1 MADITFKDF
10 QATTVTNIDG
20 TDIEVSIECVDV
32 VEIAGPGEICPTC
45 IPNPKA
51 IEPNWKVIAPLK
63 IAASDIATE
72 VLAPIE
78 PQSTGAP
85 YLNEKTCEYSI
96 VIRTHYETALQ
107 ATNETGEVDPIAAIN
122 NGELN
127 QKYYIEPAIRALLR
141 YYGKLETDSIY
152 DSDGEVVSVGTV
164 DALKI
169 VTAAVDYYVPF
180 RPLLNMSVLVTVPAL
195 NFNQIESEPE
205 EEAEVPTALGDRE
218 YKLENLKGYTRRAT
232 RVFKLYQRY
241 LSEFE
246 KEYGGGLFFEDQTQL
261 IIATPIRKSPTHPD
275 WNENNE
281 SFHLKQAV
289 TSIFDFIFSRGY
301 KTRGRPRAGQKVAT
315 SIKIGFE
322 TEYSGLSY
330 IKIIEK
336 GCEDNAKT
344 FSGNKI
350 RSLTENESFKRPTT
364 LGYLAKL
371 SDMNEDLLVREPADY
386 LTFLKN
392 YTYPSVSVNYGSSL
406 PSQEDESL
414 ISCISSNLNIDE
426 FLEAGLKTIV
436 KTPETI
442 LKRFSEK
449 LCQNAAEAME
459 DSSETSEEGEEGD
472 ASTTDAFGI
481 SPVYPLG
488 SKRESRKLFLNTA
501 IESAMEEYYK
511 DDTIFDELPEILAAI
526 EGADVGEKLK
536 EFRKKFL
543 GKIKQCGLYSFMLRG
558 IQCLMGGM
566 SLTDSLYVMIEA
578 ALKGMDIDGMHKLFV
593 GLPLN
598 AQLEIE
604 EKVKEKLAERLAD
617 NQDIYAQ
624 DGSGFVGGLFGTAM
638 ENPYNGAPFI
648 ITGPTAEG
656 YKAGPGWYQIKV
668 STLTGGPCS
677 PPGTICD
684 TNIMNPNVGAFDS
697 DGVYQPRDIET
708 YESHPEGYW
717 FTESTIQSYQQI
729 NGLYEQWVVDY
740 SLQANGSF
748 MDQIR
753 ANGTKQ
759 TPNFS
764 GEELFGNISSDIGKE
779 LQAGAEATKPTA
791 TRRTLA
797 PSRSGG
803 AYNAVGGDTI
813 PGIIITAYIEAI
825 LEYYTTSGT
834 LEDLLE
840 NLQRFPGAEIVFRVL
855 KQLDC
860 SVPPLFDP
868 GVPDFLKSLD
878 IAVCRS
884 QRKLVIPKFQN
895 PKAWLSELDPLAYL
909 KEAIITKI
917 ETMIWDLMV
926 ALVKKLMEVVGNA
939 LCKALELVGT
949 IVKEAFTPGEA
960 SLRSIIQEVICGP
973 GATEEDIDQTIADI
987 FNSIGGAESTAN
999 TDAVNSLVNDLSNGL
1014 TRNEMTDLL
1023 MGRSNQTATKIAKEI
1038 MDQEHA
1044 EFSTVYSSESKIA
1057 NLFGVIG
1064 KAIPAEYLDI
1074 LDHLDE
1080 RDTPLGGMPVNTATC
1095 LNSEQKRAFDE
1106 ARAGI
1111 LDGKGESK
1119 EFIDELVAKENEQA
1133 IKDLSDLSGVMQK
1146 GLGSYIAENM
1156 PDIMAKTNC
1165 DIDAGRAIIAAVP
1178 KELVAINDEMIDKM
1192 FELTLIQVMD
1202 DLVGNKGFLSLVLSD
1217 TLGNNY
1223 PEHIRKVS
1231 NQDDYVND
1239 FRDSEDSDGVSVN
1252 REKGYYPF
1260 TIATWL
1266 AQQILKNTTFNIGG
1280 MATALSAPHSGGPW
1294 STNGMSTTS
1303 ESEVSAVSST
1313 GETIIATVP
1322 EEQNYNLRLE
1332 YQDNNDGQGS
1342 TTYAGIA
1349 ADYDYGFYLDYYQS
1363 VVAIRSGIEFGTDPG
1378 AVSNAVITDDISRIK
1393 ITEFNPNTNS
1403 VKYDFYVMGSLDE
1416 DISELKAAFDLSEDA
1431 TVNTL
1436 GGTAN
1441 ASTSLSTSPQ
1451 SNVFSQYVDGILST
1465 VGMPSL
1471 AGVLRNS
1478 DFNSV
1483 SDKFVSR
1490 LLQSIAIN
1498 PSDETYGLTPAFVY
1512 GKETG
1517 ELTDIDLVYVKPDAA
1532 VYLSSAGVDEV
1543 NSADLYNIEE
1553 ELQILGRSATDPGD
1567 GSSRVHFL
1575 DPAKYGGRYS
1585 NPPIYIGPPKNTGWL
1600 AFAKGIMPELD
1611 GCEPSKA
1618 QLINF
1623 NDIKER
1629 VNELLQSVPD
1639 DERLSMNPDCVTEVP
1654 YARIL
1659 NSSAIAGIEGSILA
1673 TIRIYVAEHMVKAMA
1688 TFSKF
1693 QIISPDVF
1701 DDTFVQYIIATMEE
1715 DLKEYGKKIGPL
1727 KDDGYWLSFLEQ
1739 AAQAAGRMVE
1749 SGEMEIVDA
1758 SAEDIA
1764 IVAIEDMQDIYV
1776 YPMRDEWLGKSRS
1789 GLMFNEVLIGAALVG
1804 AGLLIPGATVAMAI
1818 AAGVAGGTIA
1828 DAVSEHMLQ
1837 NGFDDDMPPWYADR
1851 IQIGSK
1857 GTLKAYREAKKLLYI
1872 ESTQNSA
1879 KVLLGRLVKDQM
1891 KSLAQTFRDQMYL
1904 YEPKL
1909 TAKINDITKHFIGT
1923 SKMCYGSSLRAD
1935 LFNYDDPDPITGEYA
1950 AEYSS
1955 AAYDGVGDVL
1965 DVAAWAG
1972 DQTGEEVKSEGRT
1985 NPLDGL
1991 ELSELCLSDFTD
2003 SMGIGQPVDEQALQE
2018 LEAILEYL
2026 LSINESEYTG
2036 PWVVPPIWAEDDW
2049 THSEAIAAIE
2059 EQILV
2064 LTNKLEYNAAAVEDA
2079 PYYKYADIIY
2089 GINPSEVDPT
2099 SNNLASNRASSSDE
2113 ETIESS
2119 VNTVLGGYSFKTG
2132 EFIVEKYIY
2141 VEDKIEAGMQFDIDA
2156 NYPNEIIDRA
2166 TYLRNVVNL
2175 SEFSAYLKGDQPGAA
2190 GFPVDGTMES
2200 PNGIPGVDYGYG
2212 LIGGANPVI
2221 DPEAL
2226 ISDYFGNLRYIYD
2239 DADVDQI
2246 TPTGIEGSIGLRYGL
2261 RISYIPSKDF
2271 VTVVEQHNDG
2281 TSSSDP
2287 TGEYKNILSSEGLR
2301 DAAQRYKAFLL
2312 ESPSA
2317 FELGVDVNN
2326 LEFNDRYQAIAMSSK
2341 YLIPLVSAEI
2351 DVIDGPIGEFSI
2363 NNYDM
2368 ACLVDKLVQM
2378 PEFKLLF
2385 KYVFPLNRF
2394 LSIVGIYNSE
2404 GFLPSI
2410 GQITENYRST
2420 DADGTGVY
2428 GWRESDK
2435 TAATD
2440 PRTVG
2445 EWDSNAHDGT
2455 IIQSN
2460 WDRWDKTAF
2469 ESTKKSLRDMF
2480 LAFYNERDF
2489 DYKDEF
2495 ERRKLVD
2502 LLKNMGI
2509 GGLMNERMKWRL
2521 RKRVKDR
2528 PFNSQDENCDVYK
2541 LT

>member
-10 QATTVTNIDG
+10 QATIVTNNDG
-20 TDIEVSIECVDV
+20 TDIEVSIECVDFIETAV
-32 VEIAGPGEICPTC
+32 PEEVCPTC

-63 IAASDIATE
+63 IAASNINYTDTNA
-72 VLAPIE
+72 AAIE
-78 PQSTGAP
+78 PDSIGAP

-96 VIRTHYETALQ
+96 AVRTHYETATA
-107 ATNETGEVDPIAAIN
+107 ATDHTGEATVIDAIN
-122 NGELN
+122 NPWYN
-127 QKYYIEPAIRALLR
+127 MQHYVEPAIRALLR

-152 DSDGEVVSVGTV
+152 DSDGEVISIGTV

-180 RPLLNMSVLVTVPAL
+180 RPLLNMTVLVTVPAL
-195 NFNQIESEPE
+195 NFDQIESEPE
-205 EEAEVPTALGDRE
+205 ETEELTSLGDIE
-218 YKLENLKGYTRRAT
+218 FELQNLRGYTRRTT

-261 IIATPIRKSPTHPD
+261 IIATPVKKSPTHPD

-281 SFHLKQAV
+281 SFHLKQVV

-301 KTRGRPRAGQKVAT
+301 KTRGKPRAGQKVAT

-350 RSLTENESFKRPTT
+350 ISLTENESFKRPTT

-371 SDMNEDLLVREPADY
+371 SDMNEDLLAREPTDY
-386 LTFLKN
+386 LTFLKR
-392 YTYPSVSVNYGSSL
+392 YTYPSLSVNYGSSL

-414 ISCISSNLNIDE
+414 ISCISNNLNIDE
-426 FLEAGLKTIV
+426 SLEAGLKAIV
-436 KTPETI
+436 KTPEII

-449 LCQNAAEAME
+449 LCKSAAEAMKTE
-459 DSSETSEEGEEGD
+459 EEEGEEGEEGD
-472 ASTTDAFGI
+472 DSTTDTSSIF
-481 SPVYPLG
+481 PRV
-488 SKRESRKLFLNTA
+488 SKRESRRLFVNTA

-511 DDTIFDELPEILAAI
+511 DDTIFDELHEILATI
-526 EGADVGEKLK
+526 EGEDVKEKLK
-536 EFRKKFL
+536 EFRKEFL

-624 DGSGFVGGLFGTAM
+624 DGTGFVGGLFGTAM

-684 TNIMNPNVGAFDS
+684 TSIMNPNVGSIDS
-697 DGVYQPRDIET
+697 DGAYQPRDVAT

-717 FTESTIQSYQQI
+717 FTESTMKSYQQI
-729 NGLYEQWVVDY
+729 NGSYEQWVVDY

-779 LQAGAEATKPTA
+779 LQATSAATKPTA

-803 AYNAVGGDTI
+803 AYNAAGGDSI

-834 LEDLLE
+834 LEELLE
-840 NLQRFPGAEIVFRVL
+840 SLQRFPGAEIVFRVL

-909 KEAIITKI
+909 KEVIIDRI
-917 ETMIWDLMV
+917 ETIIWDLMV

-960 SLRSIIQEVICGP
+960 SLRSIIQEVICGSE
-973 GATEEDIDQTIADI
+973 ATEEDIDQTIADI

-1023 MGRSNQTATKIAKEI
+1023 IGRSNQTATKIAKEI
-1038 MDQEHA
+1038 IDQEHT
-1044 EFSTVYSSESKIA
+1044 EFSAVYSSESKIA
-1057 NLFGVIG
+1057 NLFGIIG

-1080 RDTPLGGMPVNTATC
+1080 RDTPLGGMPVNTANC
-1095 LNSEQKRAFDE
+1095 LSSEQKRAFDQ

-1119 EFIDELVAKENEQA
+1119 EFINELVAKENEQA

-1165 DIDAGRAIIAAVP
+1165 DIDTGRAIIAAVP
-1178 KELVAINDEMIDKM
+1178 KELVAINDEIMDKM
-1192 FELTLIQVMD
+1192 FQLVFLQLMD
-1202 DLVGNKGFLSLVLSD
+1202 DLVGKKGFLSLVLSD

-1231 NQDDYVND
+1231 NQDDYVNS
-1239 FRDSEDSDGVSVN
+1239 FRDSEDSDRVSVN
-1252 REKGYYPF
+1252 REKGYHPF

-1266 AQQILKNTTFNIGG
+1266 AQQILKNTAFNIGG
-1280 MATALSAPHSGGPW
+1280 MATALSTPHGGGPW

-1303 ESEVSAVSST
+1303 QSEVSAILST
-1313 GETIIATVP
+1313 GETITATVP

-1363 VVAIRSGIEFGTDPG
+1363 VVAVQSGVKYGTAPG
-1378 AVSNAVITDDISRIK
+1378 TIPNAVVTDDISRIK

-1416 DISELKAAFDLSEDA
+1416 DVSELKATFDLSEDT
-1431 TVNTL
+1431 TVDTL

-1441 ASTSLSTSPQ
+1441 ASTNLSTSPQ
-1451 SNVFSQYVDGILST
+1451 SYVFSQYVDGILST

-1471 AGVLRNS
+1471 AAVLRNS
-1478 DFNSV
+1478 DFNYV

-1498 PSDETYGLTPAFVY
+1498 PSDETYGLTPAFIY
-1512 GKETG
+1512 GKEIG
-1517 ELTDIDLVYVKPDAA
+1517 ELTDIDLVYVKPDAD
-1532 VYLSSAGVDEV
+1532 VYSSNTGADEV
-1543 NSADLYNIEE
+1543 SSEDLYNIEE

-1575 DPAKYGGRYS
+1575 DPAKYGGRYN

-1600 AFAKGIMPELD
+1600 AFAKGVMPELD

-1629 VNELLQSVPD
+1629 VNELLQSIPD

-1654 YARIL
+1654 YARIM

-1701 DDTFVQYIIATMEE
+1701 DDTFVQYIIAVMEG

-1739 AAQAAGRMVE
+1739 ATQATGRMVE
-1749 SGEMEIVDA
+1749 SEEMEIIDG

-1764 IVAIEDMQDIYV
+1764 IVTIEDMQDIYV
-1776 YPMRDEWLGKSRS
+1776 YPGRDEWLGKTRS
-1789 GLMFNEVLIGAALVG
+1789 GLMFNETVITAALIAGGLLLPGVGLLTALG
-1804 AGLLIPGATVAMAI
+1804 AGLISGALT
-1818 AAGVAGGTIA
+1818 GGKIA
-1828 DAVSEHMLQ
+1828 DSVNEYMLK
-1837 NGFDDDMPPWYADR
+1837 NNFDDDVPPWYADR
-1851 IQIGSK
+1851 LQIGSK
-1857 GTLKAYREAKKLLYI
+1857 LTLKAYRETKKLLYI
-1872 ESTQNSA
+1872 ENTQDSA

-1909 TAKINDITKHFIGT
+1909 TAKIHDITKHFIGT

-1991 ELSELCLSDFTD
+1991 ELSELCLSDFADT
-2003 SMGIGQPVDEQALQE
+2003 
-2018 LEAILEYL
+2018 
-2026 LSINESEYTG
+2026 
-2036 PWVVPPIWAEDDW
+2036 
-2049 THSEAIAAIE
+2049 
-2059 EQILV
+2059 
-2064 LTNKLEYNAAAVEDA
+2064 AVEDA

-2113 ETIESS
+2113 ETIKSS
-2119 VNTVLGGYSFKTG
+2119 ASTVLGGYSFKTG

-2190 GFPVDGTMES
+2190 GFPVNGTMES
-2200 PNGIPGVDYGYG
+2200 PNGIPDVDYGYG

-2239 DADVDQI
+2239 DADVDQA

-2271 VTVVEQHNDG
+2271 VTVIEQHNDG

-2385 KYVFPLNRF
+2385 KYAFPLNRF

-2435 TAATD
+2435 TEATD

-2502 LLKNMGI
+2502 LLKDMGI
-2509 GGLMNERMKWRL
+2509 GGLMNERMKWRQ

-2528 PFNSQDENCDVYK
+2528 PFNSQDEACDVYK